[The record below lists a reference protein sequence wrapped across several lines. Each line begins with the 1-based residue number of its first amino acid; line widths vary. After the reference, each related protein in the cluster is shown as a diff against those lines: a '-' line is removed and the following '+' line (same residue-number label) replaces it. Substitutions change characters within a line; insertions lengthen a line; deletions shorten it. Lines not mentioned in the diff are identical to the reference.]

1 MGDWIE
7 TTIGAQA
14 ALQRGFD
21 ITKAQQRP
29 GSVPVVSSGGVTSW
43 HDEAMV
49 EGPGVILGRKGVVG
63 SVHRVKGSYW
73 PHDTTLWVKDFHG
86 NNRTFVYY
94 FFRWLAPQLAAMDV
108 GSANPTL
115 NRNHVHPIK
124 VRWPSLALQARIS
137 SLLESLDDKIE
148 LNRQTNETLE
158 ALARAIF
165 KGWFVDFGPT
175 RAKAEGRAPYLAPA
189 LWDLLPDRLD
199 AEGKPE
205 GWQLGDLSDCIQLQR
220 GFDLPAKQRRPG
232 KYEVIAAGG
241 PHGMHDEYR
250 VRGPGVVTGRSGV
263 IGNVFLTLDDFW
275 PLNTTLW
282 VKEFRRSSPAHA
294 YFLLGSIDL
303 VGYGSGSAVPTLN
316 RNHVHMEPVVL
327 PPVALLQAYSEQADL
342 MFSRIQ
348 QSTKESQTLAQT
360 RDLLLPKLMSGEI
373 RLRDAEQAL
382 RY

>member
-1 MGDWIE
+1 
-7 TTIGAQA
+7 
-14 ALQRGFD
+14 
-21 ITKAQQRP
+21 
-29 GSVPVVSSGGVTSW
+29 
-43 HDEAMV
+43 
-49 EGPGVILGRKGVVG
+49 
-63 SVHRVKGSYW
+63 
-73 PHDTTLWVKDFHG
+73 
-86 NNRTFVYY
+86 
-94 FFRWLAPQLAAMDV
+94 
-108 GSANPTL
+108 
-115 NRNHVHPIK
+115 
-124 VRWPSLALQARIS
+124 
-137 SLLESLDDKIE
+137 
-148 LNRQTNETLE
+148 
-158 ALARAIF
+158 
-165 KGWFVDFGPT
+165 
-175 RAKAEGRAPYLAPA
+175 
-189 LWDLLPDRLD
+189 
-199 AEGKPE
+199 
-205 GWQLGDLSDCIQLQR
+205 LGDLSDCIQLQR